1 MFIRRENRTEECG
14 AADLKSNEIV
24 TIHDALSC
32 DSCDEANPDTKVS
45 PDTRSCGFTSLAA
58 NKVALIESKIGI
70 APTRK
75 TVQKANF

>member
-1 MFIRRENRTEECG
+1 MGVVIRRENRTEECG

-45 PDTRSCGFTSLAA
+45 PDTRH
-58 NKVALIESKIGI
+58 
-70 APTRK
+70 PRP
-75 TVQKANF
+75 